1 MEKYGGLIIMRGIEK
16 SKFIDAIRRA
26 KIDIV
31 LDIDI
36 EDLFCDL
43 GEECTYNADGI
54 PEFVNQ
60 DKSVNEEIQKEI
72 AALHFTKQDILY
84 GIGNILETQKV
95 HRFGPGIICYA
106 CPKCETCNKRCER
119 YLLAKK
125 EYEEW
130 LDKVEELGHPPVES
144 VFRKII

>member
-43 GEECTYNADGI
+43 GEECIYNADGI

-72 AALHFTKQDILY
+72 AALQFTNFIWY
-84 GIGNILETQKV
+84 
-95 HRFGPGIICYA
+95 
-106 CPKCETCNKRCER
+106 
-119 YLLAKK
+119 
-125 EYEEW
+125 W
-130 LDKVEELGHPPVES
+130 
-144 VFRKII
+144 